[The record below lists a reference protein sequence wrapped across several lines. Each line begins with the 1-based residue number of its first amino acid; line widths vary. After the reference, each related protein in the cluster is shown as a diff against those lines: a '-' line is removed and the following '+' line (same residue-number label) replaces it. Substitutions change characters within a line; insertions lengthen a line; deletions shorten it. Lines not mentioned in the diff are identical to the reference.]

1 MYYIYY
7 LLINIIKKIPFLIM
21 FICDICECKTNL
33 IRCSYNY
40 IYCIDC
46 FIELIKNTYT
56 NEKLNCAC
64 NKHKLNINNLE
75 FININSKDKKNFINN
90 LKHFE
95 KLRYIF
101 KNKSNIE
108 YIRFI
113 LLDKQTK
120 LSNLI
125 YDFKIIYDKWYL
137 PKIINNNYNDILKD
151 CITTDYY
158 RFINQLIN
166 KYNFNKE
173 NLTYFINIMF
183 DRPDEMMNDLL
194 DEFIKKYDC
203 KVFEY
208 RETIIN
214 CPYFIEE
221 NEHKI
226 FCKGKI
232 DTKTWK
238 CLECNKSVC
247 PKCYS
252 IYESNHKCNIE
263 TFDMT
268 KCPKCHVS
276 IERSGGCNDMKCT
289 NCNTSFNIK
298 TNEITEINTNETYK
312 SHYIY
317 GDKNVINNRI
327 IYNPRTDYMGIDF
340 LCGQILNSHT
350 CYTLIYKYDNPNLE
364 ELSILFDK
372 LNNCMFEDINKN
384 SIRKIIKSIIK
395 NTIFNNNDDMLN
407 DELIDIYNEYKTQ
420 KRFNKSIDIF
430 KRCLSSILIDYIIDI
445 TQINNIFKLINKEI
459 SNIKR
464 FMENKL
470 IGEFNIDY
478 NKTIDLYKEKYKYSL
493 LSIPLNK
500 SKYNK
505 EKNDFY
511 KNHEKSE
518 EFYIDIERFNKELNE
533 INLLIN
539 KDEDFDK
546 DKFIIDYDNYKKN
559 IIFINKYTSKLTN
572 LILNLLSFPY
582 KITINDIINNMLI
595 ERIDFIKEL
604 FDSNV
609 FGYKLDDK
617 FNIIKI

>member
-1 MYYIYY
+1 MS
-7 LLINIIKKIPFLIM
+7 F
-21 FICDICECKTNL
+21 CDICESSKNL
-33 IRCSYNY
+33 ICCLCNY
-40 IYCIDC
+40 ICCINC
-46 FIELIKNTYT
+46 FIEFIQLSYV
-56 NEKLNCAC
+56 NEKFKCIC
-64 NKHKLNINNLE
+64 NKHKLNINNFT
-75 FININSKDKKNFINN
+75 FINMDEKTKTKFIEQINYYKKM
-90 LKHFE
+90 
-95 KLRYIF
+95 RYIF
-101 KNKSNIE
+101 KNSSNIE
-108 YIRFI
+108 YFKYI

-120 LSNLI
+120 LSNLL
-125 YDFKIIYDKWYL
+125 YDFKIIYNTWFL
-137 PKIINNNYNDILKD
+137 PKIISNNYYDILKK
-151 CITTDYY
+151 CLK
-158 RFINQLIN
+158 INYFKVINDLII
-166 KYNFNKE
+166 KYKFNKD
-173 NLTYFINIMF
+173 NLKSFINIVNNNTDKILDNLIDYILEYNF
-183 DRPDEMMNDLL
+183 
-194 DEFIKKYDC
+194 DEFYDKYNC
-203 KVFEY
+203 KVFEQ
-208 RETIIN
+208 RETIIY
-214 CPYFIEE
+214 CPYFIVE

-226 FCKGKI
+226 FCKGKV

-238 CLECNKSVC
+238 CLECNKPVC

-252 IYESNHKCNIE
+252 IYKLNHKCNIE

-268 KCPKCHVS
+268 KCPKCH
-276 IERSGGCNDMKCT
+276 ILIHRSGGCNDMKCT

-298 TNEITEINTNETYK
+298 TNEITEINTNEKYK

-327 IYNPRTDYMGIDF
+327 IYKPRTDYMGIDF

-350 CYTLIYKYDNPNLE
+350 CYTLTYKYDNHNLE

-372 LNNCMFEDINKN
+372 LNNCMFKDINKN

-395 NTIFNNNDDMLN
+395 NTIFNNNDDILN

-420 KRFNKSIDIF
+420 KRFNKSIDTF

-445 TQINNIFKLINKEI
+445 KQINNIFKLINKEI
-459 SNIKR
+459 SNIKL

-470 IGEFNIDY
+470 IGKINIDY
-478 NKTIDLYKEKYKYSL
+478 DKTIDLYKEKYKYSL

-505 EKNDFY
+505 EKNNFY
-511 KNHEKSE
+511 KNHKKSE

-559 IIFINKYTSKLTN
+559 IKFINENTNKLTN
-572 LILNLLSFPY
+572 LIVNLLSFPY

-604 FDSNV
+604 FNSNV
-609 FGYKLDDK
+609 PSYKLDDK